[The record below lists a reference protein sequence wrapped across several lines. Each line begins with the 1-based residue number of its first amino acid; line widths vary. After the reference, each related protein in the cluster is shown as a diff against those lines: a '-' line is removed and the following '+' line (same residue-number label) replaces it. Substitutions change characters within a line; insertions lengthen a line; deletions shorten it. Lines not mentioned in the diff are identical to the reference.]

1 MADNETPGIQ
11 VDGEKQ
17 VELQLGGRHL
27 ALAMAGLALFGLVL
41 FLLGRWSERVARQET
56 AEPAGEGIEEV
67 RLAPGGA
74 PDPAAPRE
82 LTFYETL
89 GKKAPPAF
97 HDATP
102 VVSSRHEPPVV
113 LPEAARAPAPR
124 RSESAARKTPAAS
137 TGPSSE
143 RFKVQVAATRDAVAA
158 RELSARLRKKGY
170 DAKVETVNG
179 GDGTPRYKVRVGEY
193 ADRAPAERTAARI
206 RSEEKVGAWIV
217 RVQG

>member
-1 MADNETPGIQ
+1 MADNETPRIQ

-27 ALAMAGLALFGLVL
+27 ALAMVGLALFGLVL

-56 AEPAGEGIEEV
+56 AAPAGEGIEEV

-89 GKKAPPAF
+89 GKKGSPAF
-97 HDATP
+97 HEATP
-102 VVSSRHEPPVV
+102 AVTSRQEPPAV
-113 LPEAARAPAPR
+113 LPEAAPR
-124 RSESAARKTPAAS
+124 RSESAARHTPAAS

-143 RFKVQVAATRDAVAA
+143 RFKVQVAATRDAAAA